1 MAENKMKEVA
11 KLLGVELNVPFMIN
25 NLKENGLYVLKEGGI
40 YNVESGL
47 WCEPLLTYLLCGIHE
62 IEKPILTEKE
72 KKYLEGVLYPFK
84 DRVAYIE
91 KRKSFDKRSF
101 LVIVMKTEN
110 NIPFPSFKNDE
121 MYKGMKADKEYP
133 LEELRLFEE
142 E

>member
-11 KLLGVELNVPFMIN
+11 ELLGVELNEPFKIKGTGFN
-25 NLKENGLYVLKEGGI
+25 PYILNRDGLLYDKDG
-40 YNVESGL
+40 YNCYSL
-47 WCEPLLTYLLCGIHE
+47 FSDLLCGIRE

-72 KKYLEGVLYPFK
+72 KRYLEGVIEPFK